1 MLFFTYLLKF
11 HTLIEVGQ
19 MLYEGFSNAG
29 LTLAYLN
36 LVKKEQIVSYG
47 RDMSK
52 RNKDK
57 MFKNHMSKWTI

>member
-1 MLFFTYLLKF
+1 MLFFKYLLKF

-36 LVKKEQIVSYG
+36 LVKKNKIISYG

-52 RNKDK
+52 KIKDK
-57 MFKNHMSKWTI
+57 ISKNHMSKWTI

>member
-1 MLFFTYLLKF
+1 MLFFKYLLKF

-36 LVKKEQIVSYG
+36 LVKKNKIISYG

-52 RNKDK
+52 KIK
-57 MFKNHMSKWTI
+57 YKISKNHMLIWTI